1 MLDFAFVAGPAK
13 EWTPVCSVIEM
24 DGDFPDD
31 KTTSDHRPIELKL
44 TVP

>member
-24 DGDFPDD
+24 VIFQM
-31 KTTSDHRPIELKL
+31 TRPPAIIDQSN
-44 TVP
+44 